1 MHRTSFPANKKRK
14 NKMAKADDPSEEDLY
29 AFMREARSQ
38 VFVGG
43 DEAASEGGEGGE
55 SREDTDGVEQPLQWM
70 FADAGVFKALAR
82 ANPLRWSARLP
93 AREIQQQLL
102 QQSVASRGRSERP
115 VSLRVCGQRHVVTF
129 TSAAVAA
136 EWVRSAASEI
146 DQQKVPKSLGL
157 LGLGLLIAPAACT
170 VFLRANAQTSWHKKN
185 VFAASLYARR
195 ITQLPH
201 RIARMQEHVD
211 VSAHTRRSDDS
222 YARWESSEAK
232 QLIAFIDAASLPM
245 EARPREMQV
254 CLSFS
259 SCPSAAALSSRL
271 WVCVENEPF
280 WMGWLH
286 EESGASV
293 IAFRGGDG
301 GKEDACNHPGSPL
314 RAFIHGDNEK
324 QQPELPMAL
333 VRRLAAK
340 AAEARQNGAAQ
351 AGGLSIVGYSQ
362 GGIPALACA
371 LSFGLSDLPQETLE
385 RVELLNAA
393 TMFWPTWFLPPLL
406 SEDWWTNAP
415 AVSAKIRS
423 WVIKDDPLSEGLPG
437 RGGFRAP
444 ATPGTTIVLPPKHFD
459 RDLIHNH
466 DLSNFK

>member
-1 MHRTSFPANKKRK
+1 
-14 NKMAKADDPSEEDLY
+14 MADMPSEEEMY

-38 VFVGG
+38 VVGG
-43 DEAASEGGEGGE
+43 GEEAASEGSEGGDGLGGEGGE
-55 SREDTDGVEQPLQWM
+55 DSHGTLLQWM
-70 FADAGVFKALAR
+70 WADAGLFRFKALAR

-93 AREIQQQLL
+93 ARDAQQQLL
-102 QQSVASRGRSERP
+102 QQSAAPRGQGDRP

-129 TSAAVAA
+129 SSAEAAA
-136 EWVRSAASEI
+136 EWIRSAASEI
-146 DQQKVPKSLGL
+146 EQQKVPKSLGL

-170 VFLRANAQTSWHKKN
+170 VFLRTNAQTSWHKKN

-211 VSAHTRRSDDS
+211 ISAHNRRSDDT

-232 QLIAFIDAASLPM
+232 QLIPFIDAASLPM
-245 EARPREMQV
+245 EARPSEMQV
-254 CLSFS
+254 GNKQ
-259 SCPSAAALSSRL
+259 
-271 WVCVENEPF
+271 WVSVENAQF

-301 GKEDACNHPGSPL
+301 GKEDALNHPGSPV
-314 RAFIHGDNEK
+314 RAFIHGDNET
-324 QQPELPMAL
+324 QLPELPTELM
-333 VRRLAAK
+333 RRLADK
-340 AAEARQNGAAQ
+340 ATEARQKGSAQ
-351 AGGLSIVGYSQ
+351 AGRLSIVGYSQ

-371 LSFGLSDLPQETLE
+371 LSFGLSDLPQDSLE

-415 AVSAKIRS
+415 AVSAKINS
-423 WVIKDDPLSEGLPG
+423 WVIKDDPISEGLPG